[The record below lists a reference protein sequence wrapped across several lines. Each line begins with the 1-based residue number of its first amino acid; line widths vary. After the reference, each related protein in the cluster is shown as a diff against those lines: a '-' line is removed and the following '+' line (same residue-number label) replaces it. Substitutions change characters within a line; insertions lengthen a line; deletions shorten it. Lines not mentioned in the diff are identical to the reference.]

1 MGGGLETRRSMVIAA
16 IGLAALLCGSAP
28 AVAQMELGV
37 IKGRIVDEA
46 GAPIEGVKIRLVNV
60 DKGREVVLTSDK
72 EGRFYRRAL
81 QGGEYEIKVDREGY
95 QPINDKVKLVA
106 GNDQNFDFKLVKAA
120 ASGSKEFQEG
130 VAAFSSGNF
139 EQAAKLFEAA
149 IAQSPAVP
157 ALHVNLALAYFRLNR
172 PDDAAASLEKAAALG
187 PGDAAI
193 HYQLG
198 SAYVEMKA
206 YDKAAAALEK
216 GLASNP
222 NLATDPLAVEAV
234 STLGAVYFAQG
245 RIPEAEAQFAK
256 VLAAKPGAAGATL
269 GMAKIYFSK
278 NEVQKALELFDQVV
292 ANHPGTPEARQA
304 ETFIKELRKDHRQGG
319 PL

>member
-1 MGGGLETRRSMVIAA
+1 MRSDVVTRSKVIAA
-16 IGLAALLCGSAP
+16 LGLVALLCGATP

-37 IKGRIVDEA
+37 IKGQILDEA

-60 DKGREVVLTSDK
+60 DRGRQVVLTSDK
-72 EGRFYRRAL
+72 DGRFYRRGL
-81 QGGEYEIKVDREGY
+81 QAVEYEMTVERDGY
-95 QPINDKVKLVA
+95 QPISDKVKLVA
-106 GNDQNFDFKLVKAA
+106 GTDRNFDFKLAKAA
-120 ASGSKEFQEG
+120 AGGSKELQEG
-130 VAAFSSGNF
+130 VAAFGSGNF

-172 PDDAAASLEKAAALG
+172 PNDAVASLEKAAALA
-187 PGDAAI
+187 PNDAAI
-193 HYQLG
+193 QYQLG

-206 YDKAAAALEK
+206 YDKAGASLEK

-222 NLATDPLAVEAV
+222 TLATDPLAVEAV

-245 RIPEAEAQFAK
+245 KIPEAEAQFAR
-256 VLAAKPGAAGATL
+256 VLAARPGAAGATL
-269 GMAKIYFSK
+269 GMAKVHFSK

-319 PL
+319 PQ